1 MKILL
6 HETSQHWKLKVV
18 KNILSEY
25 FPEFLVGGGGGAT
38 PGGEIEQ
45 DSPDC
50 VQTRLKDLVYWEEE
64 RGNKKKNY

>member
-25 FPEFLVGGGGGAT
+25 FPEFLVGGGEGQL
-38 PGGEIEQ
+38 PGVKLNRILPIVFKQ
-45 DSPDC
+45 D
-50 VQTRLKDLVYWEEE
+50 LKI
-64 RGNKKKNY
+64 